1 MDKHQIAII
10 NEAINS
16 NHGKIIID
24 LIKSY
29 MVELA
34 TSSTSNAEWLKGI
47 GIALGKL
54 EDIQKEYQNLKSKER
69 N

>member
-1 MDKHQIAII
+1 MDKHQLAII
-10 NEAINS
+10 NDALNS
-16 NHGKIIID
+16 SQGKMIIE
-24 LIKSY
+24 LMKAQ

-34 TSSTSNAEWLKGI
+34 NHPQSNAEWLKGI

-54 EDIQKEYQNLKSKER
+54 ESLQKEYQTLKSKER